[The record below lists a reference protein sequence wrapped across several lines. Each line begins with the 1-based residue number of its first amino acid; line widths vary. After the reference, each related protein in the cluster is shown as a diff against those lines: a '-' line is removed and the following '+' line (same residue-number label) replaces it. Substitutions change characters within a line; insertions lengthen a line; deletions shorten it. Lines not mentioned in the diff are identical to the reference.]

1 MTMGS
6 IVDDVVS
13 VGTFG
18 LIDTDF
24 AGEEAQKASR
34 RASGASVAAQERAL
48 DYLQEREA
56 LPQAY
61 REAGLQGLGGEFGLT
76 LDQEGNVISDGSTI
90 SERALTSPFYTTGRD
105 VGEEAI
111 MRRASVTGGLRSGN
125 TQDAL
130 ARANQSLYAQS
141 YGQQLQGLQGMAQL
155 SSNAG
160 NIAQG
165 MTNIGATQAQGIMAP
180 AQIGM
185 QADQNLMNAGLMG
198 LGMLI

>member
-1 MTMGS
+1 MGS

-90 SERALTSPFYTTGRD
+90 SERALTSNPC
-105 VGEEAI
+105 
-111 MRRASVTGGLRSGN
+111 ML
-125 TQDAL
+125 
-130 ARANQSLYAQS
+130 
-141 YGQQLQGLQGMAQL
+141 
-155 SSNAG
+155 
-160 NIAQG
+160 
-165 MTNIGATQAQGIMAP
+165 
-180 AQIGM
+180 
-185 QADQNLMNAGLMG
+185 NLMVNNCKVFRAWLNYPLT
-198 LGMLI
+198 LGI